1 MFRIDPTV
9 TREVNIAVAEV
20 SAARAKK
27 LYEEINALVEEGFK
41 HVPDYTGTKAA
52 QAKARSAEAVIN
64 RLRSEMSI
72 ALRIKSNYE
81 HQDRM
86 AKEKAEREL
95 ADHTKRQ
102 REDESRRLLND
113 AVQYLLNNGKRL
125 ISDFRIENAIA
136 EANQLAFELEVARRE
151 GENAGPI
158 EFSGDGSC
166 EDCSGWIPGEHRCE
180 CGNRRVSWSEGYGH
194 SFQSPSIYAE
204 AY

>member
-1 MFRIDPTV
+1 MFRIDPKLS
-9 TREVNIAVAEV
+9 REENIMLAGV
-20 SAARAKK
+20 SAARAKE
-27 LYEEINALVEEGFK
+27 LYDNINALVDEGFK
-41 HVPDYTGTKAA
+41 HVPDYSGTKTA
-52 QAKARSAEAVIN
+52 QAKARGAEAVLN
-64 RLRSEMSI
+64 RLRNEMSI
-72 ALRIKSNYE
+72 ATRIKSNYE

-86 AKEKAEREL
+86 EKEKAEREL

-113 AVQYLLNNGKRL
+113 AVQYLLNNGERL
-125 ISDFRIENAIA
+125 ISDFRIENAIEA
-136 EANQLAFELEVARRE
+136 ANQLAFELEVARRE

-180 CGNRRVSWSEGYGH
+180 CGNRRVSWSEGWGH